1 MRGELLG
8 GECLKERLL
17 AIGMSS
23 NVNKVKPDPSQ
34 RFFGNV
40 YQSLWGTGTVTPNL
54 GLAPVA
60 TVVVSLL
67 SVIITTIVSFR
78 KEGREARSAVLDNQK
93 RELEI
98 EKLRVELNSLK
109 EELRAPTEKE
119 KSKSQK

>member
-1 MRGELLG
+1 MSIKVSGEPG
-8 GECLKERLL
+8 
-17 AIGMSS
+17 
-23 NVNKVKPDPSQ
+23 
-34 RFFGNV
+34 
-40 YQSLWGTGTVTPNL
+40 QSPPIWVS
-54 GLAPVA
+54 LAPVA

-109 EELRAPTEKE
+109 EELCAPTEKE